1 VRAERGRAALYCRVS
16 TDEQAESGTSLDVQL
31 EKCRGYASERDLQAA
46 EYVDAGVS
54 GSLDARPALDRLL
67 ADVRAGMLD
76 VVVVAKFDRFGRSLH
91 FTAKVIHEL
100 EALGVEFV
108 SIEEQV
114 DATPAGRFQRNVLLS
129 VAELEREVIRDRM
142 VSGIMAVARQGFW
155 PGGPPPFGYRVER
168 GDKHASLEIDP
179 DEAKTIRLIVQC
191 MVDGRMSTLE
201 TARHLNAA
209 GRPPRR
215 LGRWTSQSL
224 RHVVQNGTGW
234 SGRWEYRRAARKGKP
249 GKDPHGKY
257 GTPIWLDIPAILSP
271 ERHEAVK
278 AALARTSTGPVARKN
293 VYLLAGLITSPH
305 GANFQGVTPPG
316 RLSLMRCAGAHLQL
330 PPEERCSCRT
340 LVVSVV
346 ETLVWDEVTCVLS
359 DPDELQAR
367 AAAALAGMD
376 SVQPSED
383 LAALRRR
390 VATAQKALGDAYA
403 RALKLNLDDQSLAHA
418 TLQLSEEVE
427 TAKLRLAKAESW
439 ARTNSDTR
447 SRVERIWSLA
457 ESARRNLDSDNPALR
472 RRILEVLGV
481 RVRVTGWETCPT
493 CNGAGL
499 VAAEPDPI
507 SGKRQRGMAG
517 ARVCPTC
524 RRTRHRPLLTI
535 TGEIPDV
542 SSLGSAPA
550 GNPGWPFEVVAG
562 AS

>member
-1 VRAERGRAALYCRVS
+1 M
-16 TDEQAESGTSLDVQL
+16 
-31 EKCRGYASERDLQAA
+31 
-46 EYVDAGVS
+46 S

-67 ADVRAGMLD
+67 ADVRSGLLD

-91 FTAKVIHEL
+91 FTAQVIHGL
-100 EALGVEFV
+100 ESLGVEFV
-108 SIEEQV
+108 SIEERV
-114 DATPAGRFQRNVLLS
+114 DNTPAGRFQRNVLLS

-142 VSGIMAVARQGFW
+142 VSGVTAVARRGFW
-155 PGGPPPFGYRVER
+155 PGGPAPFGYRVVR
-168 GDKHASLEIDP
+168 GEKHARVEIDP
-179 DEAKTIRLIVQC
+179 DEAETIRLMVAC
-191 MVDGRMSTLE
+191 MVDKSMSTLE

-249 GKDPHGKY
+249 GRDPQGKY
-257 GTPIWLDIPAILSP
+257 GPPIWLDIPSILTP

-278 AALARTSTGPVARKN
+278 AALARSSTGPVAKKN
-293 VYLLAGLITSPH
+293 LYLLSGLITSPH
-305 GANFQGVTPPG
+305 GANFQGVTRPG
-316 RLSLMRCAGAHLQL
+316 GLALMRCAGAHTQL

-340 LVVSVV
+340 IVVPFV
-346 ETLVWDEVTCVLS
+346 EKLVWDEVTRVLS

-367 AAAALAGMD
+367 AEGVLAGLE
-376 SVQPSED
+376 SVQPRDD

-390 VATAQKALGDAYA
+390 VIAAQKALGDAYA
-403 RALKLNLDDQSLAHA
+403 RALRLNLDDQALAHA
-418 TLQLSEEVE
+418 TSQLSDDLE
-427 TAKLRLAKAESW
+427 TAKRRLARAEAW

-457 ESARRNLDSDNPALR
+457 DSARRNLDSDDPTLR

-481 RVRVTGWETCPT
+481 RVRVTGWETCTT
-493 CNGAGL
+493 CAGGGL

-507 SGKRQRGMAG
+507 TGKRKKGMAG
-517 ARVCPTC
+517 ACVCPTC
-524 RRTRHRPLLTI
+524 RRTRHVPLLTI
-535 TGEIPDV
+535 TGEIPDA
-542 SSLGSAPA
+542 SSLGGAPA